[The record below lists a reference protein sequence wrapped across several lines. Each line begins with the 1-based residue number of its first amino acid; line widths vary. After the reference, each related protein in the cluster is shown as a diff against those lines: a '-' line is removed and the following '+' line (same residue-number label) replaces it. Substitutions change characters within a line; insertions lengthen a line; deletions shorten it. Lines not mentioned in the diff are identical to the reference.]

1 MHVGDYKILVVDDSR
16 NIRKLFVDILRK
28 VGYQVFEADNG
39 VNALKAL
46 GQEPDIHLILLDMV
60 MPQMDGPRLLAHIRN
75 MGNEVPVI
83 LITGITETAKIAD
96 VMQYGVTDMIVKP
109 TTPEILCA
117 KVSQLLHA
125 HEPEGTFED
134 EGEDEGHYHLSAV
147 LTSDEAL
154 AEELEKMAPGYVA
167 LEPAENRDTLLDNCT
182 VAEFQTVLIDAE
194 SADKAFA
201 RVAVQLR
208 DVQPEANLFAILHC
222 EVGDPAEEALRNGYD
237 GYILKPLVKTQVN
250 RLFATEIEDIKLMT
264 VEVFVIKLLPADAG
278 QLLSEGYR
286 EAVINQLRA
295 GIEKIEEDHFENVV
309 ICFDDA
315 PHPAS
320 MLNCVLAA
328 EQSASACSLTM
339 GIVAP
344 EAMAQRLRQFDQT
357 KHIKVFESVTDAV
370 LSFDDE

>member
-1 MHVGDYKILVVDDSR
+1 MLCSDHDGVRPDLLV
-16 NIRKLFVDILRK
+16 L
-28 VGYQVFEADNG
+28 G
-39 VNALKAL
+39 KAL
-46 GQEPDIHLILLDMV
+46 SGGVL
-60 MPQMDGPRLLAHIRN
+60 
-75 MGNEVPVI
+75 PV
-83 LITGITETAKIAD
+83 
-96 VMQYGVTDMIVKP
+96 
-109 TTPEILCA
+109 
-117 KVSQLLHA
+117 
-125 HEPEGTFED
+125 
-134 EGEDEGHYHLSAV
+134 SAV

-264 VEVFVIKLLPADAG
+264 VEDFVIKLLPADAG